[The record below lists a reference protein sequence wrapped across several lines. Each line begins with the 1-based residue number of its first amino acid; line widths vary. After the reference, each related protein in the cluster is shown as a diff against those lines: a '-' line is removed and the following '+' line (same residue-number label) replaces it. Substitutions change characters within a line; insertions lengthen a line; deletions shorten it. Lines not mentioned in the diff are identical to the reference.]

1 MSKNLPMMFSRIL
14 HTQKLLIFLMLFAG
28 SLPLLSAT
36 AATLEQRSLSDLA
49 KGSEL
54 IVDGTVT
61 GQKVEALGGGQG
73 ARTCFTIAVA
83 EVVAGTSPGK
93 SVRLCF
99 FGGEVDGRG
108 YGVSGMQFP
117 KVGERGIYLIES
129 VHQPML
135 NPLIGWDQGRFGI
148 VKDAAS
154 GTLKITTAD
163 GRRVTALTPEA
174 GKPSA
179 SMTDVSSE
187 DATATG
193 IVADDGSDLRGAIS
207 RDDFVAKLRA
217 YHGR

>member
-1 MSKNLPMMFSRIL
+1 MMFSRIL
-14 HTQKLLIFLMLFAG
+14 PRQNLLILLGIFAA
-28 SLPLLSAT
+28 SIPLTTAS
-36 AATLEQRSLSDLA
+36 AATLERRSLSDLA
-49 KGSEL
+49 KGAEL
-54 IVDGTVT
+54 IVDGTVI

-99 FGGEVDGRG
+99 FGGEIGGRG

-154 GTLKITTAD
+154 GALKVTTAD

-174 GKPSA
+174 AQPSA
-179 SMTDVSSE
+179 RATVVSSE
-187 DATATG
+187 AASAAG
-193 IVADDGSDLRGAIS
+193 VVADDGSDLRGAIS
-207 RDDFVAKLRA
+207 RDDFVAKLRV
-217 YHGR
+217 YHGG